1 MRSVPYLLV
10 LCLPLFAP
18 AQEKNAPDPALEIMK
33 KEINRSFDALKK
45 QPVPPYFISYQLT
58 DNRAINVQ
66 SSFGALTQSTDQR
79 TRLLDI
85 DLRVGDYKLDST
97 HGGRPGTAAA
107 GAVPLEDGPDA
118 LSVSLWLET
127 DRQFKEA
134 LQLFEAVKTNQD
146 IKLAREDKSPD
157 FSAEP
162 AEKYL
167 EPIAQ
172 FSFDRALWE
181 EKVRKYGRAFRGH
194 PEILSASVSAIGEI
208 ETRRYVSTDGSEIR
222 MSLPLYRLM
231 LSASVRAADGEVM
244 GLNRLFMSFHADGLP
259 TDDEVLRTANQMV
272 EMLLALEKAPVAEPY
287 TGPAILTGRASAVF
301 FHEIFGHR
309 IEGARLKDEDDAQTF
324 KKKINQSVLP
334 DFLSVYSDPTLMSLR
349 GTDLVGYYPYDD
361 EGVKAH
367 RVTVVDK
374 GIFKTFLM
382 SRSPV
387 DGFDQSNG
395 HGRRQQ
401 GYAVAA
407 RQANLL
413 VESAKTV
420 SRAELKKM
428 LIESVKAAN
437 KPYGL
442 LFDDIE
448 GGFTFTSRNLPNSF
462 SVMPTVVYRVYPDG
476 REELVRGLNL
486 IGTPLIAFSKIVAA
500 DNEPQVF
507 NGICG
512 AESGWVPVSAV
523 APGLLLAQIEVQR
536 KEKSQERP
544 PILPD
549 PTSERSRQ

>member
-1 MRSVPYLLV
+1 MLPCLAAAQGKDASDVV
-10 LCLPLFAP
+10 L
-18 AQEKNAPDPALEIMK
+18 DTMK
-33 KEINRSFDALKK
+33 KELNRSLTALKR
-45 QPVPPYFISYQLT
+45 QPVPPYFLSYQLT
-58 DNRAINVQ
+58 DNRAVSVQ
-66 SSFGALTQSTDQR
+66 SSFGSLTQSADQR
-79 TRLLDI
+79 TRLLDT

-107 GAVPLEDGPDA
+107 GPVPIEDGPDA
-118 LSVSLWLET
+118 LAVSLWLET

-134 LQLFEAVKTNQD
+134 LQLYEAVKTGQD
-146 IKLAREDKSPD
+146 IRPAQEDKSPD
-157 FSAEP
+157 FSPAP

-167 EPIAQ
+167 EPLAP
-172 FSFDRALWE
+172 FSFDRPAWE

-194 PEILSASVSAIGEI
+194 PEILKAEVAAMGEI
-208 ETRRYVSTDGSEIR
+208 ETRRYVSTDQAEIR
-222 MSLPLYRLM
+222 MSLPFYRLM
-231 LSASVRAADGEVM
+231 ISASIRAADGEVM
-244 GLNRLFMSFHADGLP
+244 DLNRTFLSFHPDGLP
-259 TDDEVLRTANQMV
+259 GDEEALRTVSQMV
-272 EMLLALEKAPVAEPY
+272 EMLLALQKAPVGEPY
-287 TGPAILTGRASAVF
+287 TGPAILSGRASAVF

-309 IEGARLKDEDDAQTF
+309 IEGARLKEEDDAQTF
-324 KKKINQSVLP
+324 KKKIGQAVLP
-334 DFLSVYSDPTLMSLR
+334 EFLSVYSDPTLQTFR
-349 GTDLVGYYPYDD
+349 GADLVGYYPYDD
-361 EGVKAH
+361 EGVKAR
-367 RVTVVDK
+367 RVTVVDR

-387 DGFDQSNG
+387 DGIEQSNG

-407 RQANLL
+407 RQSNLL
-413 VESAKTV
+413 VEASKTV

-428 LIESVKAAN
+428 LIESIRAAN

-448 GGFTFTSRNLPNSF
+448 GGFTLTSRQLPNSF
-462 SVMPTVVYRVYPDG
+462 SVMPTVIYRVYPDG

-500 DNEPQVF
+500 DNEPEVF

-512 AESGWVPVSAV
+512 AESGWVPVAAV

-544 PILPD
+544 PILPPPAAAPD
-549 PTSERSRQ
+549 QRSTR